1 MHNLQHCCYGPKIPV
16 FGQNFSLPQLGDTPL
31 NGKIAVKYL
40 VSTMGAPCTPFTE
53 ILIFLSKK
61 ELVDAPPPINA
72 KNARQKM
79 VKKGLQLE
87 FLDQKCLFLRT
98 FSLLEL
104 RGTPAP
110 APP

>member
-1 MHNLQHCCYGPKIPV
+1 MKEAIPFHTVIMHNLQHCCYGPKIPV

-61 ELVDAPPPINA
+61 ELVEPLPQLTP
-72 KNARQKM
+72 KMLARKWS
-79 VKKGLQLE
+79 KKGYN
-87 FLDQKCLFLRT
+87 
-98 FSLLEL
+98 
-104 RGTPAP
+104 
-110 APP
+110 